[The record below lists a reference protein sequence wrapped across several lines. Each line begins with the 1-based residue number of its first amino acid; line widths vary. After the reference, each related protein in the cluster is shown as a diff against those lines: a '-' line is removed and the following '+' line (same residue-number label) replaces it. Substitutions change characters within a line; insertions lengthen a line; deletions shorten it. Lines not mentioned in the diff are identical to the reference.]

1 MLSTAFTLLA
11 LFCAV
16 FAGIAA
22 FISGRNALA
31 LDEAERN
38 AASAARALK
47 SSTDRLMAL
56 EGRLDR
62 LAGRVYATSR
72 KPQPNGDYTRADW
85 EAAGVKLTEP
95 ADLDPD
101 LAAELA
107 LQNAAPIAPGK
118 R

>member
-11 LFCAV
+11 LFSAV
-16 FAGIAA
+16 FAGVAA
-22 FISGRNALA
+22 WISGRNALA

-72 KPQPNGDYTRADW
+72 KPQPPDEPEPALIDRSY
-85 EAAGVKLTEP
+85 AGVNQ
-95 ADLDPD
+95 LDPE